1 MLNNMEIEIY
11 IDLSIIEEM
20 EKSLKE
26 CTFYETGGILL
37 GKFNN
42 DYSKA
47 YITEL
52 YKIEN
57 TLSQKKLNYIRNT
70 ENAQNI
76 INKRWNDSNGIINY
90 IGEWPTHTN
99 ISPEPSNV
107 DIYTMNQLYDKVK
120 NQIPI
125 IFLMI
130 IGMNNQ
136 LRISSIGGIC
146 KCIHIL

>member
-1 MLNNMEIEIY
+1 MMEVEVY
-11 IDLSIIEEM
+11 IDLSIIEKM

-26 CTFYETGGILL
+26 CIFYETGGILW

-52 YKIEN
+52 YEIEN
-57 TLSQKKLNYIRNT
+57 TLSQKKLKYIRNV

-76 INKRWNDSNGIINY
+76 INKRWKDSNGIINY
-90 IGEWPTHTN
+90 IGEWHTHPN
-99 ISPEPSNV
+99 ISPEPSNI
-107 DIYTMNQLYDKVK
+107 DIDTMNQLYGKVK

-130 IGMNNQ
+130 IGINNQ
-136 LRISSIGGIC
+136 LRITSIGGIC